1 MMLYGYKTCITNY
14 YNYSSFVSSGF
25 LYINLSKIHVYM
37 KTMILIIAA
46 TIALSCNNNSSSGNM
61 DQQNNASIPKTLSDT
76 LYKAA
81 MEGHDVGMAKMGE
94 IARYQ
99 KLVKQQIDSVADLK
113 NKMKLRPPL
122 DSALQELSHA
132 EELMNRWMQDFD
144 PDKAGSTEAEKISF
158 YSSEKEKIDTVN
170 ARIFKSIENAKRV
183 VGQ

>member
-1 MMLYGYKTCITNY
+1 
-14 YNYSSFVSSGF
+14 
-25 LYINLSKIHVYM
+25 M
-37 KTMILIIAA
+37 KTTILIIAA

-113 NKMKLRPPL
+113 NK
-122 DSALQELSHA
+122 
-132 EELMNRWMQDFD
+132 
-144 PDKAGSTEAEKISF
+144 KINT
-158 YSSEKEKIDTVN
+158 KN
-170 ARIFKSIENAKRV
+170 
-183 VGQ
+183 